1 MTSPPHPEPSGHDR
15 DPGPDGSEPL
25 DPDQE
30 AVRGLLA
37 EAGGRPETLP
47 PDVATRLDDVLAGL
61 VAERPAA
68 ASAVPTSPDADHAAD
83 TGLAAAAAGTPG
95 DELAARRHRRWPKL
109 LVAAATV
116 GVLGVGLGE
125 VVGGGTARMDA
136 GGSSGEEAA
145 VRAPSATTD
154 RDGGAGQGDQRGQD
168 SVGPNFLNDED
179 ASGGSTGEPEREVAP
194 GTVDV
199 VRLRTES
206 LRAGV
211 ERALVFFPVPTTA
224 NRANPDCSPRD
235 LASGDEPLVVRLDGR
250 RAVLVLRAPVD
261 GRRAAEVFTCED
273 RDTPEAATT
282 VEAR

>member
-83 TGLAAAAAGTPG
+83 TGLAAAAVGTPG

-125 VVGGGTARMDA
+125 VVGGGTASMDA
-136 GGSSGEEAA
+136 AADPPARRPPSGHRPRRPTGTAGPARVTSAA
-145 VRAPSATTD
+145 
-154 RDGGAGQGDQRGQD
+154 
-168 SVGPNFLNDED
+168 
-179 ASGGSTGEPEREVAP
+179 
-194 GTVDV
+194 
-199 VRLRTES
+199 RT
-206 LRAGV
+206 RW
-211 ERALVFFPVPTTA
+211 
-224 NRANPDCSPRD
+224 
-235 LASGDEPLVVRLDGR
+235 
-250 RAVLVLRAPVD
+250 
-261 GRRAAEVFTCED
+261 
-273 RDTPEAATT
+273 
-282 VEAR
+282 ARTS